1 MLKINAMIPA
11 LLLSA
16 AMLAPASALPG
27 KLAGAAQVAPMQLKV
42 DDRDRHFGDKRDHS
56 EMDRRDRSG
65 DRDFRHRGDRYYGRG
80 YVRREPPRGWHRFG
94 YRPDDWRT
102 RGCLEIGP
110 AWFCP

>member
-1 MLKINAMIPA
+1 MVKVNVMIPA
-11 LLLSA
+11 LLLSV

-27 KLAGAAQVAPMQLKV
+27 KLPEPAQMATMQLKV
-42 DDRDRHFGDKRDHS
+42 DDRERHYG
-56 EMDRRDRSG
+56 DRRDRFG
-65 DRDFRHRGDRYYGRG
+65 DRDFMHRGDRYYGRG

-94 YRPDDWRT
+94 YRPNDWRT